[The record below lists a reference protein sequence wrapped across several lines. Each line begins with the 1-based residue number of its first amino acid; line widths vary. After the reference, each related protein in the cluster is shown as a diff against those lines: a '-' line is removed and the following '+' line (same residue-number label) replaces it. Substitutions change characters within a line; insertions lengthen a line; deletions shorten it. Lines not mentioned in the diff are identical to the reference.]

1 METSITVKI
10 ITCVSGSIEKVQL
23 TFSRPK
29 SNHSPILV
37 TRVSPRIIFSKVTVD
52 HPRASD
58 LLTNTS
64 AMSWRQFTKEAA
76 VASSRK
82 FRSGS
87 SVISRVTVVLE
98 LSC

>member
-1 METSITVKI
+1 MTVKI

-37 TRVSPRIIFSKVTVD
+37 TRVSPRIIFSKVTAD
-52 HPRASD
+52 QPKTRD

-64 AMSWRQFTKEAA
+64 AISWRQFTKEDE
-76 VASSRK
+76 VASRRK
-82 FRSGS
+82 FRMGSKVTS
-87 SVISRVTVVLE
+87 SVISLIAAVSLRP
-98 LSC
+98 